1 VGATDVAELCRQAES
16 AGADSLWA
24 VDHLFWPHPINEPMT
39 TLAVAAT
46 ATRRVTLGTCVLQLP
61 LREPAGVAKQAAA
74 LQLLSDGRFVLGL
87 GVGSH
92 REEYEQAGVDFHRRG
107 QLMDDGLTRLCA
119 AWSSD
124 PVHASHYVQQPEAPR
139 VPLWF
144 GGSSTA
150 ARRRAA
156 AHGDGWVPLFLTPEE
171 YGPAVAALRSEAE
184 EAGRH
189 PGAIEPAVVV
199 SVCVTNDE
207 AAATRGA
214 TWLAHLYRLPPKA
227 FHRHLV
233 AGPAAECAA
242 ALWHYVDAGARHVI
256 VMVAGS
262 PALEHFRALRA
273 AFDAEADRRVAHTD
287 APIAERPLAVVSP

>member
-1 VGATDVAELCRQAES
+1 
-16 AGADSLWA
+16 
-24 VDHLFWPHPINEPMT
+24 MT

-46 ATRRVTLGTCVLQLP
+46 ATRCLTLGTCVLQLP
-61 LREPAGVAKQAAA
+61 LREPAGVAKQATA

-107 QLMDDGLTRLCA
+107 RLMDDGLTRLHA
-119 AWSSD
+119 AWSGD
-124 PVHASHYVQQPEAPR
+124 PAHASDYVQHPEAPP

-171 YGPAVAALRSEAE
+171 YGPAVAALRSEAA
-184 EAGRH
+184 EAGRP

-199 SVCVTNDE
+199 SVCVGDDE
-207 AAATRGA
+207 AAPTRGA

-242 ALWHYVDAGARHVI
+242 ALWRYVDAGARHVI

-273 AFDAEADRRVAHTD
+273 AFDAEADGRAAHTD
-287 APIAERPLAVVSP
+287 PRIAERALAVVSP